1 VAATEAA
8 HGAPAELASRAPDA
22 DADGDADPGASPAN
36 GATLPPLRGRLL
48 GVDVARALAIVGMLA
63 VHVGP
68 TGDTSLAG
76 RVYALAHGRASL
88 LFVLVAGVGVSLLV
102 RSRSTSVPDARR
114 TLLWRAA
121 MLLPAGL
128 ALQLMDH
135 GVNVILQGYAALFV
149 LAAVLLTV
157 TDRVLLWGAGSL
169 ALVGPLVFLVGRM
182 GDPARF
188 SREEVAWGDSASAV
202 VDGLVLSGP
211 YPVVTWAAPLLL
223 GMWLGRRAL
232 DRRRLQWQLVAIGST
247 AAITTLAVSLV
258 GRRLTGG
265 GPSPGWHDLLSAAP
279 HSQMPLWLVGGV
291 GAAAAMLGLA
301 LVATDLAPRALRPLI
316 ALGQLAFTAYVAHL
330 VALHLWTDALRG
342 DEVGRSTVV
351 VLVGT
356 AVLAG
361 SAWLWRT
368 LAPRGPLEVLL
379 RPPRALR
386 SDAPHT
392 DAARPAATTR
402 QPATRP

>member
-8 HGAPAELASRAPDA
+8 HGAPAELATPPSDGEA
-22 DADGDADPGASPAN
+22 DAGARSSPR
-36 GATLPPLRGRLL
+36 GAASLTPFRGRLR
-48 GVDVARALAIVGMLA
+48 GVDVARALAVVGMVA

-68 TGDTSLAG
+68 TSDTSPAG

-102 RSRSTSVPDARR
+102 RSRSTAVPDARR

-135 GVNVILQGYAALFV
+135 GVNVILQAYAALFV
-149 LAAVLLTV
+149 LAAIVLTV
-157 TDRVLLWGAGSL
+157 RDRVLLWGAAGL
-169 ALVGPLVFLVGRM
+169 AVVGPLVFLVGRI

-211 YPVVTWAAPLLL
+211 YPVVTWAAPLLV

-232 DRRRLQWQLVAIGST
+232 DQRRLQWQLVAIGST
-247 AAITTLAVSLV
+247 AAAATLAVSVV
-258 GRRLTGG
+258 GQRVTGG
-265 GPSPGWHDLLSAAP
+265 GPGPGWHDLLSAAP
-279 HSQMPLWLVGGV
+279 HSQMPLWLIGGV
-291 GAAAAMLGLA
+291 GAAAAVLGLSL
-301 LVATDLAPRALRPLI
+301 LVTEPAARALRPLI

-330 VALHLWTDALRG
+330 VALHLWTDALRS

-351 VLVGT
+351 VVVGT

-361 SAWLWRT
+361 GAWLWRT
-368 LAPRGPLEVLL
+368 FAPRGPLELLL

-386 SDAPHT
+386 SDPPPADAPGS
-392 DAARPAATTR
+392 AATTR
-402 QPATRP
+402 QPATRS